1 MHPSPLTPESI
12 TEYILFNS
20 EYSVII
26 CRQCKCALVPGEGI
40 KRHFQNLHQA
50 ISLQIR
56 KQIIAYCDTLTLLP
70 TADVITPN
78 NIFPALYPLKPAY
91 SGGVASVIY
100 ASILAGF
107 IPFC

>member
-26 CRQCKCALVPGEGI
+26 CNQCKCALAPGEGI

-56 KQIIAYCDTLTLLP
+56 KEIIAYCETLTLLP
-70 TADVITPN
+70 NHYSTLESRRDSENLCVKFWVRFPTKKKIT
-78 NIFPALYPLKPAY
+78 IEFP
-91 SGGVASVIY
+91 
-100 ASILAGF
+100 
-107 IPFC
+107 

>member
-26 CRQCKCALVPGEGI
+26 CRQCKCALAPGEGI
-40 KRHFQNLHQA
+40 KRHFQNLHLA

-56 KQIIAYCDTLTLLP
+56 KEIVAYCETLTLLP
-70 TADVITPN
+70 PADVITPG
-78 NIFPALYPLKPAY
+78 IETGPVEGLELI
-91 SGGVASVIY
+91 SDG
-100 ASILAGF
+100 
-107 IPFC
+107 